1 MSIRVNLPDG
11 SVANFPAGMNPQQ
24 IQAEIEQYMAQSAQQ
39 SAPQRRVL
47 TPGQDIAR
55 DVNRLRDTIG
65 RGDGEFQENFDWQ
78 GEPQP
83 PRQREI
89 PLNAMEQ
96 QAQMEAQRRGPQRPT
111 GGRSTSGRPI
121 YEDANGDVFSEK
133 TVTFPLDGK
142 WVTFPSV
149 GPAGSSMSEDQVAEF
164 VRKNGPVDPVTG
176 EVFPT
181 FESREE
187 AEKFA
192 RQRSSTR
199 LPTQQAQAYP
209 GGISD
214 ERQRQA
220 MSIAQALPGYGSG
233 RAPQPTPEP
242 PAKDPA
248 TMTDAELRAAEIAAR
263 NPIGNAGRAIA
274 DTWRGATRAAASA
287 TQDAIGGAA
296 AALGMPGVGA
306 SLMQGADN
314 IEADLAER
322 RRLEAEERAASDARA
337 QQLADERA
345 RRQSTQGQ
353 APSASAAQTATAPM
367 TAPAQSQP
375 AAGLP
380 SVQNPNAGQ
389 RTNVSMPQGLSIQ
402 GAREQGRGESAM
414 TFNMGDG
421 QTVQVRAAPPAAMK
435 NGVKTGMDF
444 LMERADQVTLK
455 MLQNGDIAGATAFR
469 DFVRGEQAQKG
480 MSYMNRAVIASTYGD
495 SAAFTSSL
503 DRMVKAFDPDGDWQI
518 DTKGTRLI
526 QTDNGQAVGATLSL
540 RNKATGEV
548 MEQEYMGM
556 QNVIAALSDFGSP
569 TAAYE
574 RQKERVAGAVAQKI
588 ANAASYQE
596 AFDKAMEDMFEAK
609 TFVDYDGNAIGQEE
623 MQRRQQMVIERIRAV
638 RPDLVPANAAPAAPQ
653 GGASGVGAV
662 MGGSNG
668 QPVPTFGG

>member
-39 SAPQRRVL
+39 PAPQRRVM
-47 TPGQDIAR
+47 TPGQEIAR
-55 DVNRLRDTIG
+55 DVSRLRDTIG
-65 RGDGEFQENFDWQ
+65 RGDEEFQENFDWQ
-78 GEPQP
+78 GEPQQ

-96 QAQMEAQRRGPQRPT
+96 QAQMEAQRRGPQRRNAEISIRDAIEPESQ
-111 GGRSTSGRPI
+111 RYQPPRP
-121 YEDANGDVFSEK
+121 
-133 TVTFPLDGK
+133 
-142 WVTFPSV
+142 
-149 GPAGSSMSEDQVAEF
+149 Q
-164 VRKNGPVDPVTG
+164 RKD
-176 EVFPT
+176 
-181 FESREE
+181 
-187 AEKFA
+187 
-192 RQRSSTR
+192 
-199 LPTQQAQAYP
+199 
-209 GGISD
+209 
-214 ERQRQA
+214 
-220 MSIAQALPGYGSG
+220 
-233 RAPQPTPEP
+233 RAPQVNADQEPQGYQQPTFGATELSQPAMRDAVRGREAP
-242 PAKDPA
+242 ASEVNTDRGPQRRRSEISIREALPQQSAAEDQFQENYDWQGDPASRPDEQPAKDPA

-263 NPIGNAGRAIA
+263 NPIGNFGRGIA
-274 DTWRGATRAAASA
+274 DTFRGATRAAASA
-287 TQDAIGGAA
+287 SQDALGGAA
-296 AALGMPGVGA
+296 AALGMPGVG
-306 SLMQGADN
+306 SRLMQGADD
-314 IEADLAER
+314 IEANLESR
-322 RRLEAEERAASDARA
+322 RALEAEERAAADAQA
-337 QQLADERA
+337 QRFAEERA
-345 RRQSTQGQ
+345 RRQG
-353 APSASAAQTATAPM
+353 QTAAPASDAAP
-367 TAPAQSQP
+367 TTPPAQSQP

-389 RTNVSMPQGLSIQ
+389 RTNVAMPQGLSIQ

-480 MSYMNRAVIASTYGD
+480 MSYMNRAVIASSYGD

-526 QTDNGQAVGATLSL
+526 QTDNGQAVGAMLSL
-540 RNKATGEV
+540 RNKTTGEV

-596 AFDKAMEDMFEAK
+596 AFDKAMADMFDKAS
-609 TFVDYDGNAIGQEE
+609 FVDYDGNAIGQEE

-638 RPDLVPANAAPAAPQ
+638 RPDLVPANAAPVAPPPA
-653 GGASGVGAV
+653 ASGVGSSIRSFF
-662 MGGSNG
+662 GGSTG
-668 QPVPTFGG
+668 DKPVPTMEGM